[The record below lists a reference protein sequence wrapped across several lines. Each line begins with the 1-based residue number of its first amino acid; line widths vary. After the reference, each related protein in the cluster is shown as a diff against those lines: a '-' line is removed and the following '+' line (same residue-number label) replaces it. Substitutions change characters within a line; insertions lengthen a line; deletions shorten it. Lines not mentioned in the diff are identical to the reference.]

1 MEKNLII
8 NNRELS
14 YSGIFR
20 TDELFTTLNNALD
33 EKKYTKREKK
43 SEELVTPLGRLLQLE
58 LRPFKIKTNH
68 ITLMIKIRITLD
80 NITEVIEKRHNL
92 KERFQKGD
100 VHIIFDAWS
109 LTDYESRW
117 GMKPLVYFIK
127 AVIHKYLYKFPLE
140 EGFVRELASDTAYVY
155 AQVKNLLQSYQGKKL
170 PPLSEQEV
178 LRRVEEEMMKKSSA
192 DI

>member
-68 ITLMIKIRITLD
+68 ITLMIKTPLTLRKGGEGKQ
-80 NITEVIEKRHNL
+80 TRRK
-92 KERFQKGD
+92 QKGSYA
-100 VHIIFDAWS
+100 VFYPPPVKLSRVMRILII
-109 LTDYESRW
+109 
-117 GMKPLVYFIK
+117 K
-127 AVIHKYLYKFPLE
+127 VI
-140 EGFVRELASDTAYVY
+140 
-155 AQVKNLLQSYQGKKL
+155 
-170 PPLSEQEV
+170 
-178 LRRVEEEMMKKSSA
+178 
-192 DI
+192 